1 MMDLQEAKRV
11 LAAFEAEGMILD
23 GVRIRVATPK
33 MLYRM
38 KRNTVRAQ
46 DRLDAEMIRKEFNLE
61 GDR

>member
-33 MLYRM
+33 MYRM